1 MLVSLKEVGKYVD
14 LIGLTPEEIANKLTD
29 AGIEVEEIKY
39 LSTATNL
46 VIGEVLSCINHPS
59 SDHLHL
65 CKVDIKDEILDIVC
79 GAPNCRKGLKVI
91 VAKVGSKLPGGEIK
105 ESIIRGEPSKGML
118 CSLKELGVEDKYL
131 TLEQIN
137 GIEELPSDAK
147 VGDTNVLSYLGL
159 DDVILN
165 LKLLANRSDCLAIYN
180 ISREI
185 GALFNRQVNI
195 PIYNDK
201 IDYQIDFKVGS
212 TTSKCKVFTGTL
224 FKNITVKESPRW
236 LKEFLRSEGIRSI
249 NNVVDVGNYIMLLT
263 GQPVHMYDFDKLPA
277 KELIVKDNFDID
289 VVALDEKTY
298 HILPNDLVVSSNDVP
313 VCIGGIMGLKN
324 VEVDENTKNI
334 ILEVASFYGANV
346 RKTSARLGLSSDSSL
361 RYVKGVDTLNVK
373 NVINLANHLF
383 KEIIGVKEI
392 SSSAIYNVDERKL
405 VTLDCSVDYI
415 NKRLATKFSFEEI
428 KEVLNNLYFKVEN
441 IDNNNFKVTP
451 PSFRIDVETK
461 ADISEEIIRYKG
473 FSYIE
478 ESLPVMETTIG
489 GRSLE
494 QEKVNVLKE
503 YLLNIGLN
511 EVLTYTL
518 LNESDNNK
526 FNYLNNDEAYKILNP
541 LTEDHK
547 YVRRNLLSSMLNV
560 TEYNLSHLNRN
571 FGLFEISKC
580 ESKNNHETHLAISL
594 SGEKYGLDLYQ
605 SKKYD
610 VLDLKGILLAIF
622 NLFNIST
629 SRIKFET
636 LSDSKEFH
644 PYRSLKVYLDNKLI
658 GVLGEVHPKIKEHF
672 NFNKDSLCLLELNL
686 TKLFNT
692 KTSNNKSVEY
702 SKYPLVSRDYALL
715 VDEDVV
721 YQNIVKELKKASNYI
736 KNIEL
741 FDLYKGSNIKEGKV
755 SIALSITLEK
765 LDNTFTNEEINQI
778 DAKVKDVIVNKIKG
792 ELRS

>member
-14 LIGLTPEEIANKLTD
+14 LNGLTPEEIANKLTD

-39 LSTATNL
+39 LSNATNL

-195 PIYNDK
+195 PTYNDK
-201 IDYQIDFKVGS
+201 IDSKIDFKVGS

-249 NNVVDVGNYIMLLT
+249 NNVVDIGNYIMLLT
-263 GQPVHMYDFDKLPA
+263 GQPVHMYDLDKLPA
-277 KELIVKDNFDID
+277 NELIVKDNFETD
-289 VVALDEKTY
+289 VIALDEKTY
-298 HILPNDLVVSSNDVP
+298 HLLPNDLVVTSKDTP
-313 VCIGGIMGLKN
+313 VCIAGIMGLKN
-324 VEVDENTKNI
+324 VEVDENSKNI

-346 RKTSARLGLSSDSSL
+346 RKTSSRLGLSSDSSL

-373 NVINLANHLF
+373 NVISLANHLF
-383 KEIIGVKEI
+383 KEIIGVKELY
-392 SSSAIYNVDERKL
+392 SSAIYNVDERKL
-405 VTLDCSVDYI
+405 LTLECSVDYI
-415 NKRLATKFSFEEI
+415 NKRLATNFSFDEI
-428 KEVLNNLYFKVEN
+428 KEVLTKLYFTVEN
-441 IDNNNFKVTP
+441 IDSNNFKVIP

-473 FSYIE
+473 FNYIK

-526 FNYLNNDEAYKILNP
+526 FNYLNNDEAYQILNP

-622 NLFNIST
+622 NLFNVST

-715 VDEDVV
+715 VNEDVA

>member
-14 LIGLTPEEIANKLTD
+14 LNGLTPEEIANKLTD

-46 VIGEVLSCINHPS
+46 VIGEVLSSINHPS

-180 ISREI
+180 IGREI
-185 GALFNRQVNI
+185 GALFNRKVNI
-195 PIYNDK
+195 PTYNDK
-201 IDYQIDFKVGS
+201 IDSKIDFKVGS

-263 GQPVHMYDFDKLPA
+263 GQPVHMYDLDKLPA
-277 KELIVKDNFDID
+277 NELIVKDNFDID

-298 HILPNDLVVSSNDVP
+298 HLLPNDLVVTSKNIP
-313 VCIGGIMGLKN
+313 VCIAGIMGLKN
-324 VEVDENTKNI
+324 VEVDENSKNI

-361 RYVKGVDTLNVK
+361 RYVKGVDTLNVT
-373 NVINLANHLF
+373 NVISLANYLF
-383 KEIIGVKEI
+383 KEIIGVKELY
-392 SSSAIYNVDERKL
+392 SSAIYNVDERKL
-405 VTLDCSVDYI
+405 LTLECSVDYI
-415 NKRLATKFSFEEI
+415 NKRLATNFSFEEI
-428 KEVLNNLYFKVEN
+428 KEVLNKLYFTVEN

-622 NLFNIST
+622 NLFNVST

-636 LSDSKEFH
+636 LNNSKEFH

-715 VDEDVV
+715 VDENVA

-765 LDNTFTNEEINQI
+765 LDNTFTNEEISQI

>member
-14 LIGLTPEEIANKLTD
+14 LNGLTPEEIANKLTD

-46 VIGEVLSCINHPS
+46 VIGEVLSSINHPS

-165 LKLLANRSDCLAIYN
+165 LKLLVNRSDCLAIYN

-195 PIYNDK
+195 PIFNKK

-212 TTSKCKVFTGTL
+212 TTSKCKIFTGTL
-224 FKNITVKESPRW
+224 YKNIKIKDSPRW

-249 NNVVDVGNYIMLLT
+249 NNVVDIGNYIMLLT

-277 KELIVKDNFDID
+277 KELIVKDNFETD

-373 NVINLANHLF
+373 NVISLANHLF

-392 SSSAIYNVDERKL
+392 SSSAIYNVDDRKL
-405 VTLDCSVDYI
+405 LTLECSVDYI
-415 NKRLATKFSFEEI
+415 NKRLATKFNFDEI
-428 KEVLNNLYFKVEN
+428 KEVLTKLYFKVEN
-441 IDNNNFKVTP
+441 IDNNNFKVIP

-526 FNYLNNDEAYKILNP
+526 FNYLNNDEAYQILNP

-715 VDEDVV
+715 VDEDVA

>member
-1 MLVSLKEVGKYVD
+1 
-14 LIGLTPEEIANKLTD
+14 
-29 AGIEVEEIKY
+29 
-39 LSTATNL
+39 
-46 VIGEVLSCINHPS
+46 
-59 SDHLHL
+59 
-65 CKVDIKDEILDIVC
+65 
-79 GAPNCRKGLKVI
+79 
-91 VAKVGSKLPGGEIK
+91 
-105 ESIIRGEPSKGML
+105 
-118 CSLKELGVEDKYL
+118 
-131 TLEQIN
+131 
-137 GIEELPSDAK
+137 
-147 VGDTNVLSYLGL
+147 
-159 DDVILN
+159 
-165 LKLLANRSDCLAIYN
+165 
-180 ISREI
+180 
-185 GALFNRQVNI
+185 
-195 PIYNDK
+195 
-201 IDYQIDFKVGS
+201 
-212 TTSKCKVFTGTL
+212 
-224 FKNITVKESPRW
+224 
-236 LKEFLRSEGIRSI
+236 
-249 NNVVDVGNYIMLLT
+249 
-263 GQPVHMYDFDKLPA
+263 
-277 KELIVKDNFDID
+277 
-289 VVALDEKTY
+289 
-298 HILPNDLVVSSNDVP
+298 
-313 VCIGGIMGLKN
+313 
-324 VEVDENTKNI
+324 
-334 ILEVASFYGANV
+334 
-346 RKTSARLGLSSDSSL
+346 
-361 RYVKGVDTLNVK
+361 
-373 NVINLANHLF
+373 
-383 KEIIGVKEI
+383 
-392 SSSAIYNVDERKL
+392 
-405 VTLDCSVDYI
+405 
-415 NKRLATKFSFEEI
+415 
-428 KEVLNNLYFKVEN
+428 
-441 IDNNNFKVTP
+441 
-451 PSFRIDVETK
+451 
-461 ADISEEIIRYKG
+461 
-473 FSYIE
+473 
-478 ESLPVMETTIG
+478 METTIG

-610 VLDLKGILLAIF
+610 VLDLKGILLAIL
-622 NLFNIST
+622 NLFNISS

-715 VDEDVV
+715 VDEDVA

-741 FDLYKGSNIKEGKV
+741 FDLFKGNNIKEGKV

>member
-1 MLVSLKEVGKYVD
+1 MLVSLKEVRKYVD
-14 LIGLTPEEIANKLTD
+14 LNNLTPEEIATKLTD

-39 LSTATNL
+39 LSNATNL

-105 ESIIRGEPSKGML
+105 ESIIRGEHSKGML

-147 VGDTNVLSYLGL
+147 VGDSNVLGYLGL

-185 GALFNRQVNI
+185 GALFNRKVNI
-195 PIYNDK
+195 PTYNDK
-201 IDYQIDFKVGS
+201 IDSKIDFKVGS

-263 GQPVHMYDFDKLPA
+263 GQPVHMYDLDKLPA
-277 KELIVKDNFDID
+277 KELIVKDNFDTE
-289 VVALDEKTY
+289 VVALDDKTY
-298 HILPNDLVVSSNDVP
+298 HLLPNDLVVTSKDTP
-313 VCIGGIMGLKN
+313 VCIAGIMGLKN
-324 VEVDENTKNI
+324 VEVDENSKNI

-361 RYVKGVDTLNVK
+361 RYVKGVDTLNVT

-383 KEIIGVKEI
+383 KEIIGVKELY
-392 SSSAIYNVDERKL
+392 SSAIYNVDERKL
-405 VTLDCSVDYI
+405 LTLECSVDYI
-415 NKRLATKFSFEEI
+415 NKRLATNFSFEEI
-428 KEVLNNLYFKVEN
+428 KEVLNKLYFTVEN

-473 FSYIE
+473 FSYIK

-489 GRSLE
+489 GRSIE
-494 QEKVNVLKE
+494 QEKTYVLKE

-518 LNESDNNK
+518 LSESDNNR
-526 FNYLNNDEAYKILNP
+526 FNYLNKDEAYQILNP

-629 SRIKFET
+629 SRIKFEA

-644 PYRSLKVYLDNKLI
+644 PYRSLRVYLDNKLI

-715 VDEDVV
+715 VDEDVS

-765 LDNTFTNEEINQI
+765 LDNTFTNDEINQI
-778 DAKVKDVIVNKIKG
+778 DAKIKDVIINKIKG

>member
-1 MLVSLKEVGKYVD
+1 MLVSLKEVRKYVD
-14 LIGLTPEEIANKLTD
+14 LNGLTPEEIANKLTD

-185 GALFNRQVNI
+185 GALFNRKVNI
-195 PIYNDK
+195 PTYNDK
-201 IDYQIDFKVGS
+201 IDCPIDFKVGS

-263 GQPVHMYDFDKLPA
+263 GQPVHMYDLDKLPA
-277 KELIVKDNFDID
+277 NELIVKDNFETDL
-289 VVALDEKTY
+289 VALDDKTY
-298 HILPNDLVVSSNDVP
+298 HLLPNDLVVTSKDTP
-313 VCIGGIMGLKN
+313 VCIAGIMGLKN
-324 VEVDENTKNI
+324 VEVDENSKNI

-361 RYVKGVDTLNVK
+361 RYVKGVDTLNVT
-373 NVINLANHLF
+373 NVINLTNHLF
-383 KEIIGVKEI
+383 KEIIGVKELY
-392 SSSAIYNVDERKL
+392 SSAIYNVDERKL
-405 VTLDCSVDYI
+405 LTLECSVDYI
-415 NKRLATKFSFEEI
+415 NKRLATNFSFEEI
-428 KEVLNNLYFKVEN
+428 KEVLNKLYFTVEN

-473 FSYIE
+473 FSYIK

-489 GRSLE
+489 GRSIE
-494 QEKVNVLKE
+494 QEKTYVLKE

-526 FNYLNNDEAYKILNP
+526 FNYLNNDEAYQILNP

-622 NLFNIST
+622 NLFNVST

-715 VDEDVV
+715 VDENVA

>member
-1 MLVSLKEVGKYVD
+1 
-14 LIGLTPEEIANKLTD
+14 
-29 AGIEVEEIKY
+29 
-39 LSTATNL
+39 
-46 VIGEVLSCINHPS
+46 
-59 SDHLHL
+59 
-65 CKVDIKDEILDIVC
+65 
-79 GAPNCRKGLKVI
+79 
-91 VAKVGSKLPGGEIK
+91 
-105 ESIIRGEPSKGML
+105 
-118 CSLKELGVEDKYL
+118 
-131 TLEQIN
+131 
-137 GIEELPSDAK
+137 
-147 VGDTNVLSYLGL
+147 
-159 DDVILN
+159 
-165 LKLLANRSDCLAIYN
+165 
-180 ISREI
+180 
-185 GALFNRQVNI
+185 
-195 PIYNDK
+195 
-201 IDYQIDFKVGS
+201 
-212 TTSKCKVFTGTL
+212 
-224 FKNITVKESPRW
+224 
-236 LKEFLRSEGIRSI
+236 
-249 NNVVDVGNYIMLLT
+249 MLLT
-263 GQPVHMYDFDKLPA
+263 GQPVHMYDLDKLPA
-277 KELIVKDNFDID
+277 NELIVKDNFDID
-289 VVALDEKTY
+289 VVALDDKTY
-298 HILPNDLVVSSNDVP
+298 HLLSNDLVVTSKNIP
-313 VCIGGIMGLKN
+313 VCIAGIMGLKN

-334 ILEVASFYGANV
+334 ILVASFYGANV

-361 RYVKGVDTLNVK
+361 RYVKGVDTLNIK
-373 NVINLANHLF
+373 NVISLANHLF

-392 SSSAIYNVDERKL
+392 SSSVIYNVDERKL

-415 NKRLATKFSFEEI
+415 NKRLATNFSFEEI
-428 KEVLNNLYFKVEN
+428 NEVLNNLYFTVEN

-473 FSYIE
+473 FSYIK

-594 SGEKYGLDLYQ
+594 SGEKYG
-605 SKKYD
+605 
-610 VLDLKGILLAIF
+610 AIF
-622 NLFNIST
+622 NLFNVST

-715 VDEDVV
+715 VDEDVA

>member
-14 LIGLTPEEIANKLTD
+14 LNGLTPEEIANKLTD

-46 VIGEVLSCINHPS
+46 VIGEVLSSINHPS

-91 VAKVGSKLPGGEIK
+91 VAKVGSKLLGGEIK

-195 PIYNDK
+195 PTYNDK
-201 IDYQIDFKVGS
+201 IDYPIDFKVGS

-249 NNVVDVGNYIMLLT
+249 NNVVDIGNYIMLLT

-289 VVALDEKTY
+289 VVALDQKTY
-298 HILPNDLVVSSNDVP
+298 HILPNDLIVSSNDVP

-415 NKRLATKFSFEEI
+415 NKRLATKFNFDEI
-428 KEVLNNLYFKVEN
+428 KEVLTKLYFKVEN

-594 SGEKYGLDLYQ
+594 SGEKYGIDLYQ

-610 VLDLKGILLAIF
+610 VLDLKGILLAIL
-622 NLFNIST
+622 NLFNISS

-715 VDEDVV
+715 VDEDVA

-741 FDLYKGSNIKEGKV
+741 FDLFKGNNIKEGKV

>member
-14 LIGLTPEEIANKLTD
+14 LNGLTPEEIANKLTD

-46 VIGEVLSCINHPS
+46 VIGEVLSSINHPS

-185 GALFNRQVNI
+185 GALFNRKVNI
-195 PIYNDK
+195 PTYNDK
-201 IDYQIDFKVGS
+201 IDSKIDFKVGS

-263 GQPVHMYDFDKLPA
+263 GQPVHMYDLDKLPA

-289 VVALDEKTY
+289 VVALDDKTY
-298 HILPNDLVVSSNDVP
+298 HLLPNDLVVSSNDVP
-313 VCIGGIMGLKN
+313 VCIAGIMGLKN
-324 VEVDENTKNI
+324 VEVDENSKNI

-361 RYVKGVDTLNVK
+361 RYVKGIDTLNVT

-383 KEIIGVKEI
+383 KEIIGVKELY
-392 SSSAIYNVDERKL
+392 SSAIYNVDERKL
-405 VTLDCSVDYI
+405 LTLECSVDYI
-415 NKRLATKFSFEEI
+415 NKRLATNFSFDEI
-428 KEVLNNLYFKVEN
+428 KEVLNNLYFTVEN

-473 FSYIE
+473 FSYIK

-518 LNESDNNK
+518 LNESDNNR
-526 FNYLNNDEAYKILNP
+526 FNYLNNDEAYQILNP

-594 SGEKYGLDLYQ
+594 SGEKYGLDLYK

-622 NLFNIST
+622 NLFNVST

-686 TKLFNT
+686 NKLFNT

-715 VDEDVV
+715 VDEDVA

>member
-1 MLVSLKEVGKYVD
+1 MLVSLKEVRKYVD
-14 LIGLTPEEIANKLTD
+14 LNNLTPEEIANKLTD

-39 LSTATNL
+39 LSNATNL

-91 VAKVGSKLPGGEIK
+91 VAKVGSKLPRGEIK
-105 ESIIRGEPSKGML
+105 ESIIRGEHSKGML

-147 VGDTNVLSYLGL
+147 VGDSNVLGYLGL

-185 GALFNRQVNI
+185 GALFNRKVNI
-195 PIYNDK
+195 PTYNDK
-201 IDYQIDFKVGS
+201 IDSKIDFKVGS

-263 GQPVHMYDFDKLPA
+263 GQPVHMYDLDKLPA
-277 KELIVKDNFDID
+277 KELIVKDNFDTE
-289 VVALDEKTY
+289 VVALDDKTY
-298 HILPNDLVVSSNDVP
+298 HLLPNDLVVTSKDTP
-313 VCIGGIMGLKN
+313 VCIAGIMGLKN
-324 VEVDENTKNI
+324 VEVDENSKNI

-361 RYVKGVDTLNVK
+361 RYVKGVDTLNVT

-383 KEIIGVKEI
+383 KEIIGVKELY
-392 SSSAIYNVDERKL
+392 SSAIYNVDERKL
-405 VTLDCSVDYI
+405 LTLECSVDYI
-415 NKRLATKFSFEEI
+415 NKRLATNFSFEEI
-428 KEVLNNLYFKVEN
+428 KEVLNKLYFTVEN

-473 FSYIE
+473 FSYIK

-489 GRSLE
+489 GRSIE
-494 QEKVNVLKE
+494 QEKTYVLKE

-518 LNESDNNK
+518 LSESDNNR
-526 FNYLNNDEAYKILNP
+526 FNYLNKDEAYQILNP

-629 SRIKFET
+629 SRIKFEA

-644 PYRSLKVYLDNKLI
+644 PYRSLRVYLDNKLI

-715 VDEDVV
+715 VDEDVS
-721 YQNIVKELKKASNYI
+721 YQNIVKELKKASNFI

-765 LDNTFTNEEINQI
+765 LDNTFTNDEINQI
-778 DAKVKDVIVNKIKG
+778 DAKIKDVIINKIKG

>member
-14 LIGLTPEEIANKLTD
+14 LNGLTPEEIANKLTD

-46 VIGEVLSCINHPS
+46 VIGEVLSSINHPS

-185 GALFNRQVNI
+185 GALFNRKVNI
-195 PIYNDK
+195 PTYNDK
-201 IDYQIDFKVGS
+201 IDYPIDFKVGS

-249 NNVVDVGNYIMLLT
+249 NNVVDIGNYIMLLT
-263 GQPVHMYDFDKLPA
+263 GQPVHMYDLDKLPA
-277 KELIVKDNFDID
+277 NELIVKDNFETD
-289 VVALDEKTY
+289 VIALDEKTY
-298 HILPNDLVVSSNDVP
+298 HLLPNDLVVTSKNIP
-313 VCIGGIMGLKN
+313 VCIAGIMGLKN
-324 VEVDENTKNI
+324 VEVDENSKNI

-383 KEIIGVKEI
+383 KEIIGVKELY
-392 SSSAIYNVDERKL
+392 SSAIYNVDERKL
-405 VTLDCSVDYI
+405 LTLECSVDYI
-415 NKRLATKFSFEEI
+415 NKRLATNFSFEEI
-428 KEVLNNLYFKVEN
+428 KEVLNKLYFTVEN

-473 FSYIE
+473 FSYIK

-622 NLFNIST
+622 NLFNVST

-715 VDEDVV
+715 VDEDVA